1 MAHTGLING
10 TDLIIKVGSD
20 TVAYATSC
28 SLELSADEI
37 DQTSKDSGGW
47 KDIAAG
53 LRSWNMSADALYV
66 NNAAASSEDGFPEL
80 TTALIARTAVTVH
93 FTFGTAATGDYVYSG
108 SAIITSLSLSSGV
121 EDQATYSVTFNGTG
135 ALTQTLT
142 S

>member
-10 TDLIIKVGSD
+10 TDLIVKIGTD

-47 KDIAAG
+47 KDIASG
-53 LRSWNMSADALYV
+53 LRSWNISCDALYV
-66 NNAAASSEDGFPEL
+66 NNAAAATTEGFPEL

-93 FTFGTAATGDYVYSG
+93 FTFVTPATGDYVYEG
-108 SAIITSLSLSSGV
+108 SAILSSLSLSTGV
-121 EDQATYSVTFNGTG
+121 EDQATYSATFNGTG
-135 ALTQTLT
+135 ALTQNLT